1 MGINGGML
9 MNENTLRDYQKDVY
23 NKTREAFKMGYKSP
37 LIVLPCRSREILC
50 DERNDTSFE

>member
-1 MGINGGML
+1 MS
-9 MNENTLRDYQKDVY
+9 ENTLRDYQKDVY

-50 DERNDTSFE
+50 DERNDTSFQ